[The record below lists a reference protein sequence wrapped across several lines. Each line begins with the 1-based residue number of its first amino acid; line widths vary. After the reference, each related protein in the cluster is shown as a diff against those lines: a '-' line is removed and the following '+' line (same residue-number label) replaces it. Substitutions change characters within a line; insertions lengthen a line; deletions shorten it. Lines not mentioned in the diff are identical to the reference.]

1 MEQHLK
7 LQQDYRQWLTEL
19 KENIRKSQI
28 KAAIAVNSELIH
40 LYWNLGEQI
49 AEKQQNAQWGS
60 GFIEQLSK
68 DLQAEFPDIKGLS
81 SVNLRRCK
89 RFYLF
94 YNQENTIW
102 SQVVTKLADPSI
114 YEIPWGHH
122 ILLLSKIESQEEA
135 LFYIH
140 KTVENGWS
148 RSILEYHIEKD
159 LFHKQGK
166 SINNFAK
173 TLLPPQSELAS
184 ELLKDPYHFDFL
196 QLSDKAQER
205 DIENGFVK
213 QISKFLLEL
222 GTGFAYMGHQYVLK
236 VRKKE
241 YRLDLL
247 FYHTRLKAYIIIEL
261 KAKEFEPEFIGK
273 LNFYISAIDEL
284 VRDQYDRP
292 TIGILL
298 CKGKDDYEV
307 EFSLRDI
314 NKPIGVSSYT
324 YNELPEELQEALP
337 DFKDLKYQL
346 NDYIKQNE
354 NNAL

>member
-1 MEQHLK
+1 M
-7 LQQDYRQWLTEL
+7 
-19 KENIRKSQI
+19 
-28 KAAIAVNSELIH
+28 
-40 LYWNLGEQI
+40 
-49 AEKQQNAQWGS
+49 EKQQNAQWGS

-81 SVNLRRCK
+81 AVNLRRCK

-102 SQVVTKLADPSI
+102 SQLVTKLSDSTI
-114 YEIPWGHH
+114 FEIPWGHH
-122 ILLLSKIESQEEA
+122 ILLLSKIGSSQEA

-140 KTVENGWS
+140 KTFENGWS

-159 LFHKQGK
+159 LFHQQGK
-166 SINNFAK
+166 SINNFTQ
-173 TLLPPQSELAS
+173 TLLPPQSELAN

-196 QLSDKAQER
+196 QLSEKALER
-205 DIENGFVK
+205 DIECGLVQ

-222 GTGFAYMGHQYVLK
+222 GKGFAYMGHQYLLK
-236 VRKKE
+236 VGKKE

-247 FYHTRLKAYIIIEL
+247 FYHTRLKAYIVIEL

-284 VRDQYDRP
+284 VRDKYDRP

-324 YNELPEELQEALP
+324 YNELPKELQDALP
-337 DFKDLKYQL
+337 NFKDLNNQL
-346 NDYIKQNE
+346 NDYIKQNNE